1 MNFWEFLWIFLWIY
15 FGFYGFI
22 LEYLN
27 IFVWKYEFEYKNELF
42 WIFNIF
48 NDFWDFFKN
57 YFGIFLCV
65 KIWIWIQNNYLWILW
80 IYLKF
85 IRIFYVYI
93 FTLGPSDDASDVV
106 SDVIH
111 VIDAIGVDEPVL
123 DLLLCDKDNSI
134 IGTDGDGGDT
144 FIPDCFEGVLD
155 LEKSSLWR
163 KYGNVS
169 VVRHC
174 GFLFFLLVV
183 AVLLCIVFCDSTSYP
198 KSLSLLL
205 SGLLFCLLVVVFVV
219 FVVLFFYKKI
229 LRFLSCEK
237 VYSFL
242 RSENK
247 MKSKIK
253 FKSNSISI
261 EFKSNNILNNMI
273 LIWLINNV
281 LASLFS

>member
-1 MNFWEFLWIFLWIY
+1 MN
-15 FGFYGFI
+15 
-22 LEYLN
+22 
-27 IFVWKYEFEYKNELF
+27 
-42 WIFNIF
+42 
-48 NDFWDFFKN
+48 FWDFFKN
-57 YFGIFLCV
+57 YFEIFLCV

-93 FTLGPSDDASDVV
+93 FTLGSSDDASDVV
-106 SDVIH
+106 SDVMH

-183 AVLLCIVFCDSTSYP
+183 VVLLCIVFCDSTSYL

-205 SGLLFCLLVVVFVV
+205 CGLLF
-219 FVVLFFYKKI
+219 LFACCCFCCVCCVI
-229 LRFLSCEK
+229 FL
-237 VYSFL
+237 
-242 RSENK
+242 
-247 MKSKIK
+247 
-253 FKSNSISI
+253 
-261 EFKSNNILNNMI
+261 
-273 LIWLINNV
+273 
-281 LASLFS
+281 